1 MTFAEPKKNTMYA
14 CKFFPHQLFLHQFT
28 HKTGVF
34 GVFFGQKLGILPLV
48 GECLSFLLSE
58 VVFSAA
64 SIPISEGGYVPAK
77 KPSVS

>member
-1 MTFAEPKKNTMYA
+1 MHVICFHPTYFCINVA
-14 CKFFPHQLFLHQFT
+14 CFLENV
-28 HKTGVF
+28 GAF